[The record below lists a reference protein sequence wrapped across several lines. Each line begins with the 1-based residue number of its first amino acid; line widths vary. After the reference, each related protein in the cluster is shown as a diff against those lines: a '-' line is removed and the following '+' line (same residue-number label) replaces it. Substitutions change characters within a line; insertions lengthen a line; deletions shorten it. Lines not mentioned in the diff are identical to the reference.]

1 MTVNPAL
8 VVPEKGMDIIGATLV
23 YSWKMRDFQ
32 KTLRYDLNKC
42 IGCGLCKAVCPV
54 NAIETCG
61 TSRIND
67 DCTNCGKCKG
77 YCAIGAIVEEP

>member
-1 MTVNPAL
+1 
-8 VVPEKGMDIIGATLV
+8 
-23 YSWKMRDFQ
+23 MRITQ
-32 KTLRYDLNKC
+32 IC
-42 IGCGLCKAVCPV
+42 VGCGHCKVFCPV

-67 DCTNCGKCKG
+67 DCTNCGKCRG